1 MDLSNCAVLLFQ
13 NGLAGENSDF
23 SNDFY
28 NRMESAVH
36 NSL

>member
-1 MDLSNCAVLLFQ
+1 VPLFQ

-23 SNDFY
+23 FTDFY
-28 NRMESAVH
+28 NRMESGVH